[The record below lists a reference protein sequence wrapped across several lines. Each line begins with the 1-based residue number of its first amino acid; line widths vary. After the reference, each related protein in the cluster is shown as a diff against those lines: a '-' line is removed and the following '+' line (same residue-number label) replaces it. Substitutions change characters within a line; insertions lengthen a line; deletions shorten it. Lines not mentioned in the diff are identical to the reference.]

1 MILRYMSV
9 ENFFRKY
16 TPLAF
21 EINAMYFINSAL
33 CPSARRSLTVCLTD
47 AWANLHYVSFFL
59 TAAIGI
65 LLSVL
70 FFTRRGKLQR
80 NLGFVSLGATGLL
93 LVAQFLCLPA
103 LIYVV
108 LGAVLL
114 LMFVFQQELR
124 EVFLGVLGG
133 SSVPGKKQVA
143 VLDLHHSVIDAV
155 CQATVEMAR
164 NHTGALIVLERHIK
178 LDDVAR
184 SGVELDAK
192 VSPYLLRNIFYD
204 KAPLHDGAVIIR
216 NCRVWAAS
224 CILPLTSR
232 TDIDPDLGTR
242 HRAAIGLSEICDAII
257 IVVSEETGLIS
268 VAHRSELV
276 QDYSFQSLHAFLTK
290 NLLHETEEGG
300 QNV

>member
-1 MILRYMSV
+1 MRHS
-9 ENFFRKY
+9 
-16 TPLAF
+16 AF
-21 EINAMYFINSAL
+21 EIDFMHFIYSAL
-33 CPSARRSLTVCLTD
+33 CPQTRRSLTVCLTE
-47 AWANLHYVSFFL
+47 AWASLDYILFFL
-59 TAAIGI
+59 TAAVGI

-70 FFTRRGKLQR
+70 FFARRTKLQR
-80 NLGFVSLGATGLL
+80 ALGYVSLTATLL
-93 LVAQFLCLPA
+93 LLIAQLFCIPA
-103 LIYVV
+103 LTYLV
-108 LGAVLL
+108 LAVLLL

-164 NHTGALIVLERHIK
+164 NHTGALIVLERHVK

-242 HRAAIGLSEICDAII
+242 HRAAIGLSEICDAIV

-290 NLLHETEEGG
+290 HLLHETEEGG
-300 QNV
+300 QNA